1 MADIETITYIK
12 TLDNVSHPLDAQY
25 LNGHPASN
33 FQLKNLV
40 TSIDS
45 NSSDSQYPSAKC
57 VYDII
62 GDIKSLL
69 NK

>member
-12 TLDNVSHPLDAQY
+12 TLDNILYPLDAQY
-25 LNGHPASN
+25 LNGHPASD